1 MADLVDL
8 EFAGSEYRSLPS
20 PWKPRVATRCRA
32 CEVRSQW
39 TTVFLLLIRF
49 LLVTMVAG
57 LASVGAMVLHA
68 ILR

>member
-1 MADLVDL
+1 MQSLRSAKPVHNRFLV
-8 EFAGSEYRSLPS
+8 
-20 PWKPRVATRCRA
+20 
-32 CEVRSQW
+32 
-39 TTVFLLLIRF
+39 LIRF